1 MMCHVTSVP
10 NLTHAECRA
19 RAASLTVA
27 RYRVELDLSR
37 AADPD
42 AATFPSRS
50 TIAFTAQDEQT
61 WIDLIAD
68 RVVAA
73 RLNGR
78 ELDVTGY
85 DGARLAVPGLAAGP
99 NEVVVEAE
107 CRYSRSGEGLHRFV
121 DPVDGAT
128 YLYTH
133 FEPTDARRV
142 FAAFEQPDLK
152 ARFTFVVTA
161 PRDWQIVS
169 GQPELARTDGDRST
183 TVTFAP
189 TPPQSTYLTAL
200 AAGPYHRVTD
210 VWKCGNGALEV
221 PLGVLCRASMAEH
234 LDPEA
239 ILTVTRQGLD
249 FYDGAFGFPY
259 PWGKYDSIFVPEYN
273 LGAMENPG
281 LVTLTEGLLHRGAA
295 TRADRARR
303 AEVILHEMAHMWF
316 GDLVTPRWW
325 DGTWLKESFADLMGY
340 HATEAATEFDG
351 AWVTF
356 AGRRKG
362 WAYHQDQLPTT
373 HPIVATVDDLEAA
386 RQNFDGIT
394 YAKGA
399 SVLKQLMA
407 YVGQEEFFT
416 GVRDYFARHAYRN
429 TELADLLDC
438 LSRSSG
444 RDLRAWS
451 RAWLETAGIS
461 RLDPVVEAG
470 PDGRI
475 ARLAIMQDAVDAMT
489 GAPVDRP
496 HHLVIGL
503 YEGSG
508 DGLAR
513 VRSIATDV
521 TGPRTEV
528 PWAVGGPAALVLVN
542 DDDLTYA
549 KVRLDPGSL
558 ATVRAQLATI
568 PAPLSRALVWSALW
582 NAVRDAELPASDYLD
597 VAFGQVGREP
607 AADLL
612 DTVLTQ
618 VGAAIEDYLP
628 ATQRAAARSRFVAAC
643 RGGLRDAAPGSDT
656 QLTWARHLTRAAAT
670 SADGVAA
677 VRGLLDGSTLP
688 AGLPVD
694 PDLRWACWVAL
705 AAQDAASPA
714 ELDAAL
720 AADDTMTGRRA
731 HLLAVARRPG
741 AREATWQRATTD
753 ESVTNDQLRAL
764 VNGFHRPADPP
775 APDYAERYF
784 ASLTG
789 WWAGRTQTMATI
801 LARGLFPAASLDVGG
816 RPEQHPVVRQA
827 RAWLADHDEAPH
839 ALRRIVI
846 EQLDDRERAL
856 RAQAAAPAQPCS
868 STRRPLR

>member
-1 MMCHVTSVP
+1 M
-10 NLTHAECRA
+10 
-19 RAASLTVA
+19 
-27 RYRVELDLSR
+27 
-37 AADPD
+37 
-42 AATFPSRS
+42 
-50 TIAFTAQDEQT
+50 
-61 WIDLIAD
+61 
-68 RVVAA
+68 
-73 RLNGR
+73 
-78 ELDVTGY
+78 
-85 DGARLAVPGLAAGP
+85 PGLVAGP
-99 NEVVVEAE
+99 HELVVEAE

-142 FAAFEQPDLK
+142 FANFEQPDLK

-161 PRDWQIVS
+161 PDGWQVVS
-169 GQPELARTDGDRST
+169 GQPVSGRTARAGSAT
-183 TVTFAP
+183 TTFAP

-200 AAGPYHRVTD
+200 AAGPYHRVD
-210 VWKCGNGALEV
+210 DIWRDV

-234 LDPEA
+234 LEPDA
-239 ILTVTRQGLD
+239 IFTVTRQGLD

-281 LVTLTEGLLHRGAA
+281 LVTFTEGFLHRGAA

-340 HATEAATEFDG
+340 HVTEAATEFDG

-356 AGRRKG
+356 AGRRKA
-362 WAYHQDQLPTT
+362 WAYRQDQLPTT
-373 HPIVATVDDLEAA
+373 HPIVAEVDDLEAA

-407 YVGQEEFFT
+407 YVGQEQFFA
-416 GVRDYFARHAYRN
+416 GARDYFARHAYRN

-438 LSRSSG
+438 LERSSG

-461 RLDPVVEAG
+461 RLDPVVETG

-475 ARLAIMQDAVDAMT
+475 TRLAVTQDAVDAMT

-496 HHLVIGL
+496 HHVVIGL
-503 YEGSG
+503 FERSG
-508 DGLAR
+508 DALAR
-513 VRSIATDV
+513 ARSIATDV
-521 TGPRTEV
+521 AGPRTEV
-528 PWAVGGPAALVLVN
+528 PEAVDGPAALVLVN

-558 ATVRAQLATI
+558 ATVGAQLAAI
-568 PAPLSRALVWSALW
+568 PAALSRALVWSALW
-582 NAVRDAELPASDYLD
+582 NTVRDAELPASDYLD
-597 VAFGQVGREP
+597 IAFGQVGREP

-612 DTVLTQ
+612 DTVLAEIGT
-618 VGAAIEDYLP
+618 AIDDYLP
-628 ATQRAAARSRFVAAC
+628 PAQRAAARSRFVATC
-643 RGGLRDAAPGSDT
+643 RGGLQDAASGSDA

-670 SADGVAA
+670 TADGVAA

-688 AGLPVD
+688 ADLPVD

-731 HLLAVARRPG
+731 HLLALSSRPG
-741 AREATWQRATTD
+741 AAAREATWQRATTD

-764 VNGFHRPADPP
+764 VNGFNRPADPP
-775 APDYAERYF
+775 APEYAERYF

-801 LARGLFPAASLDVGG
+801 LARGLFPGGSLDAGE

-827 RAWLADHDEAPH
+827 RAWLHDHDDAPH

-856 RAQAAAPAQPCS
+856 RAQAAASPSRWARAPVS
-868 STRRPLR
+868 RYGRRG

>member
-1 MMCHVTSVP
+1 MMFGVASPSTPST
-10 NLTHAECRA
+10 NLTHAECRT
-19 RAASLTVA
+19 RAESLRVES
-27 RYRVELDLSR
+27 YRVELDLSR
-37 AADPD
+37 AAEPD

-50 TIAFTAQDEQT
+50 TIAVAARDGET
-61 WIDLIAD
+61 WVDLIAD
-68 RVVAA
+68 RVVTA
-73 RLNGR
+73 RLDGR

-85 DGARLAVPGLAAGP
+85 DGARLAVPGLTAGP
-99 NEVVVEAE
+99 HELMVEAE

-142 FAAFEQPDLK
+142 FANFEQPDLK

-161 PRDWQIVS
+161 PDGWQVLS
-169 GQPELARTDGDRST
+169 GQPVSGRTARAGSAT
-183 TVTFAP
+183 TTFAP

-200 AAGPYHRVTD
+200 AAGPYHRVD
-210 VWKCGNGALEV
+210 DAWRDV

-234 LDPEA
+234 LEPEA

-249 FYDGAFGFPY
+249 FYDRAFGFPY

-273 LGAMENPG
+273 IGAMENPG
-281 LVTLTEGLLHRGAA
+281 LVTFTEGFLHRGAA

-340 HATEAATEFDG
+340 HVTEAATEFDG

-356 AGRRKG
+356 AGRRKA
-362 WAYHQDQLPTT
+362 WAYRQDQLPTT
-373 HPIVATVDDLEAA
+373 HPIVAEVDDLEAA

-407 YVGQEEFFT
+407 YVGQEQFFA
-416 GVRDYFARHAYRN
+416 GARDYFARHAYRN

-438 LSRSSG
+438 LERSSG

-461 RLDPVVEAG
+461 LLDPVVETG

-475 ARLAIMQDAVDAMT
+475 TRLAVTQDAVDAMT
-489 GAPVDRP
+489 GASVDRP
-496 HHLVIGL
+496 HRVVIGL
-503 YEGSG
+503 YERSG
-508 DGLAR
+508 DGLTRA
-513 VRSIATDV
+513 RSIPTDV
-521 TGPRTEV
+521 AGPRTEV
-528 PWAVGGPAALVLVN
+528 PEAVGGPAALVLVN

-558 ATVRAQLATI
+558 ATVGAQLATI
-568 PAPLSRALVWSALW
+568 PAALSRALVWSALW
-582 NAVRDAELPASDYLD
+582 NAVRDAELPASGYLD

-612 DTVLTQ
+612 DTVLGEI
-618 VGAAIEDYLP
+618 GAAIDDYLP
-628 ATQRAAARSRFVAAC
+628 SAQRAAARSRFVATC
-643 RGGLRDAAPGSDT
+643 RGGLQDAASGSDA

-670 SADGVAA
+670 SPDGVAA

-688 AGLPVD
+688 ADLPVD

-705 AAQDAASPA
+705 AAQDVASPA

-731 HLLAVARRPG
+731 HLLALSSRPG
-741 AREATWQRATTD
+741 AAARETTWQRATTD
-753 ESVTNDQLRAL
+753 ESVTNDQLRSL
-764 VNGFHRPADPP
+764 VNGFNRPADPP
-775 APDYAERYF
+775 APEYAERYF

-801 LARGLFPAASLDVGG
+801 LARGLFPGGSLDAGE

-827 RAWLADHDEAPH
+827 RAWLHDHDDAPH

-856 RAQAAAPAQPCS
+856 RAQAAASPS
-868 STRRPLR
+868 RYGRHS